1 MKGSNRKVGSHGA
14 VSAPSTSVAAEATRR
29 GYVCKVIK
37 VQFRNRLERFAGGG
51 FTEAFGQGVGPRSIL
66 GLQLDQFGHGI
77 RPASCPA
84 AAAVRAR
91 VPPTAI
97 TTRWRPLEPRTAVAR
112 ATDLGAK
119 LLAVGPD
126 GALPKVVK
134 ASLKLLV
141 RPRLLDLLLLLLHGH
156 LTSER
161 FSVLLAL
168 IQLPRMGLLKGDVDL
183 VAYHCQVSLRLLSY
197 RFGPHDVFPPC

>member
-1 MKGSNRKVGSHGA
+1 LTPRQDSRDHFFRLSHLMKGSNRKVGSHGA

-141 RPRLLDLLLLLLHGH
+141 RPNTVHLGHFSECRAAFIKRFLHHRRTPNG
-156 LTSER
+156 
-161 FSVLLAL
+161 AN
-168 IQLPRMGLLKGDVDL
+168 
-183 VAYHCQVSLRLLSY
+183 
-197 RFGPHDVFPPC
+197 